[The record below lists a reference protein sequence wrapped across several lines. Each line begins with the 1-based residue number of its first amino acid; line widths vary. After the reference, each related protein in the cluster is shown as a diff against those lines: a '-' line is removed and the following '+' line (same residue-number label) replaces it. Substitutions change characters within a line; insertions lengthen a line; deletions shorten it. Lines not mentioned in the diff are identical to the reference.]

1 MLKRSKQMENMKR
14 RMMSLG
20 STTAEPIV
28 DCLVTAWSPWSECS
42 ATCESKTRQRGLVF
56 LVVIYCRL
64 TSKRYMHNSVLDLHL
79 WHNFIVN
86 RSRKLVPIREKFRMI
101 KRYDTGGGK
110 QCPKRLKRRQKCKIL
125 KTYSTIINIST
136 IIIQICLNENNL
148 IFSSFLGNLPTCKE
162 DCGLGEWGE
171 WSECSQS
178 CGQDGVQVII

>member
-64 TSKRYMHNSVLDLHL
+64 TSIILCLTFIFDITLLSIGPVSLFRSGK
-79 WHNFIVN
+79 NFV
-86 RSRKLVPIREKFRMI
+86 
-101 KRYDTGGGK
+101 
-110 QCPKRLKRRQKCKIL
+110 
-125 KTYSTIINIST
+125 
-136 IIIQICLNENNL
+136 
-148 IFSSFLGNLPTCKE
+148 
-162 DCGLGEWGE
+162 
-171 WSECSQS
+171 
-178 CGQDGVQVII
+178 